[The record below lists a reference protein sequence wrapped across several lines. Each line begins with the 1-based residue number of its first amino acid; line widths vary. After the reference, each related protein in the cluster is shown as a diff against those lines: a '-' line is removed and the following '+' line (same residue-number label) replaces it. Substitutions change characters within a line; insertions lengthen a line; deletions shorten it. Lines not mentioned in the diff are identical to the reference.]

1 MKKYSM
7 SSKQIIRWIFI
18 NYGLFILAFFSL
30 GFMSNIKSVVVINFV
45 LDVILCAVSVILN
58 IKLFS
63 TKYKTPIVGKIGLLS
78 ATLCFGLLKEYD
90 IEYVHPIM
98 EHSWG
103 QRVVRFYDPDKHII
117 EVGENMK
124 VVCKRFLDSGM
135 TPEQVAKRMDVPMKF
150 VNACM
155 R

>member
-78 ATLCFGLLKEYD
+78 ATLCFGLFCRQYD
-90 IEYVHPIM
+90 EATTYRDGKWVMFEPTDTY
-98 EHSWG
+98 E
-103 QRVVRFYDPDKHII
+103 FDDY
-117 EVGENMK
+117 MK
-124 VVCKRFLDSGM
+124 LLAIKRK
-135 TPEQVAKRMDVPMKF
+135 PNRK
-150 VNACM
+150 
-155 R
+155 

>member
-7 SSKQIIRWIFI
+7 SSKQIISWIFI

-78 ATLCFGLLKEYD
+78 AT
-90 IEYVHPIM
+90 
-98 EHSWG
+98 
-103 QRVVRFYDPDKHII
+103 
-117 EVGENMK
+117 
-124 VVCKRFLDSGM
+124 
-135 TPEQVAKRMDVPMKF
+135 
-150 VNACM
+150 
-155 R
+155 

>member
-1 MKKYSM
+1 MARRVTMKKFNM
-7 SSKQIIRWIFI
+7 SSKQIISWICI

-78 ATLCFGLLKEYD
+78 ATLCFGLFTY
-90 IEYVHPIM
+90 
-98 EHSWG
+98 
-103 QRVVRFYDPDKHII
+103 FA
-117 EVGENMK
+117 
-124 VVCKRFLDSGM
+124 FLMPQNGLPAALFS
-135 TPEQVAKRMDVPMKF
+135 
-150 VNACM
+150 
-155 R
+155 

>member
-63 TKYKTPIVGKIGLLS
+63 TKYKTPIVGKLDYCLQHYVSDYLLI
-78 ATLCFGLLKEYD
+78 L
-90 IEYVHPIM
+90 
-98 EHSWG
+98 HS
-103 QRVVRFYDPDKHII
+103 
-117 EVGENMK
+117 
-124 VVCKRFLDSGM
+124 
-135 TPEQVAKRMDVPMKF
+135 
-150 VNACM
+150 
-155 R
+155 

>member
-1 MKKYSM
+1 MVRRIKMKKYSM

-63 TKYKTPIVGKIGLLS
+63 TKYKTPIVGKI
-78 ATLCFGLLKEYD
+78 
-90 IEYVHPIM
+90 
-98 EHSWG
+98 
-103 QRVVRFYDPDKHII
+103 
-117 EVGENMK
+117 
-124 VVCKRFLDSGM
+124 
-135 TPEQVAKRMDVPMKF
+135 
-150 VNACM
+150 
-155 R
+155 

>member
-63 TKYKTPIVGKIGLLS
+63 TKYKTPIAVSYTHL
-78 ATLCFGLLKEYD
+78 TLPTKL
-90 IEYVHPIM
+90 
-98 EHSWG
+98 
-103 QRVVRFYDPDKHII
+103 
-117 EVGENMK
+117 EV
-124 VVCKRFLDSGM
+124 
-135 TPEQVAKRMDVPMKF
+135 
-150 VNACM
+150 
-155 R
+155 